1 MTTKEKLEILWK
13 YLALAVLAVLGFLLL
28 GDNQLSKNLES
39 GDFIFIGND
48 ENDFH
53 SNSNR
58 MDVQVEKEII
68 NGDTL
73 MKVEVNGKTIDKKN
87 YVFNNGTFKW
97 QSNDGKVVVLDLDDI
112 ENESSVDEKNQ
123 KVVKKKVIIKK

>member
-1 MTTKEKLEILWK
+1 MTTKEKLEIIWK
-13 YLALAVLAVLGFLLL
+13 YLALAVVAVLGFLLL

-73 MKVEVNGKTIDKKN
+73 MKVEG
-87 YVFNNGTFKW
+87 
-97 QSNDGKVVVLDLDDI
+97 
-112 ENESSVDEKNQ
+112 
-123 KVVKKKVIIKK
+123 

>member
-13 YLALAVLAVLGFLLL
+13 YLALAVVAVLGFLLL

>member
-13 YLALAVLAVLGFLLL
+13 YLALAVVAVLGFLLL

-97 QSNDGKVVVLDLDDI
+97 QSNDGKVVVLDLDNI

>member
-1 MTTKEKLEILWK
+1 MTTKEKLEIIWK
-13 YLALAVLAVLGFLLL
+13 YLALAVVAVLGFLLL

>member
-13 YLALAVLAVLGFLLL
+13 YLALAVVAVLGFLLI

-48 ENDFH
+48 ENDFY

-87 YVFNNGTFKW
+87 YIFNNGKFKW